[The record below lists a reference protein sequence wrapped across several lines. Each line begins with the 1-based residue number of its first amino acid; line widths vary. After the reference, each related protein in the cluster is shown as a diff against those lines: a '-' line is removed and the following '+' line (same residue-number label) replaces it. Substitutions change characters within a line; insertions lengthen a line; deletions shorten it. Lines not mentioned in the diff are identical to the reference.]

1 MRATQLLGRTIELVD
16 AGVDQ
21 DRAVTTLL
29 DAGATATDVRAAQNI
44 LLESLSR
51 NPFVD
56 PTGIRAGRLLWAV
69 LDAADALVT
78 APALARAACP
88 PQAGPP
94 TGRTR
99 CSGAPFRC
107 PTAAGTRSWL
117 RRAPPPSDPPAL

>member
-1 MRATQLLGRTIELVD
+1 MRATQLLARTIELVN

-21 DRAVTTLL
+21 DRAVITLL

-69 LDAADALVT
+69 LDAADDLVKT
-78 APALARAACP
+78 PSLGRAACP
-88 PQAGPP
+88 PGWTPQRANSLQWGPDSGP
-94 TGRTR
+94 H
-99 CSGAPFRC
+99 CSENG
-107 PTAAGTRSWL
+107 L
-117 RRAPPPSDPPAL
+117 RPGLRPSDPPAL